1 MADPADD
8 EPEHDWHRRHIW
20 QIQPVRD
27 LLVIGCIVVLL
38 YLGYVLSAVT
48 VPLLIALGL
57 AYLFEPVIAR
67 LTRGT
72 RVVTRVRVVIATLVL
87 LVGAAVLAIALVVPF
102 AFSQAKN
109 LMGNA
114 GVYAQRA
121 VELSDQPW
129 VPDAIGEGARSLRD
143 ALGGPPDA
151 DPEASGEAE
160 EQGEGRGEA
169 GGGAADAA
177 ADRLDEDRVRLIVI
191 EEMRRH
197 EERRA
202 GAEGGGLVDL
212 LGRGASRALQ
222 ILAGIFG
229 SLFSVAMSIFL
240 VGFFFFYFSTTFP
253 HVRDTARAYLPTRHR
268 TRILEL
274 LGEMDQVIN
283 GFVRGRLTIA
293 FILAVVYAVGW
304 SLCGVPS
311 AVLLGVGTGVASL
324 VPYLSAVGL
333 PLAWILLIVH
343 LYGAEQASIYLRD
356 DGSIVWWLAL
366 LLPAIVNVIA
376 QILDDYVLSPI
387 IQGKATNLNPVAIV
401 VAVIA
406 GGVLAGLYGML
417 LAIPVAACIK
427 ILYSEVVKPRIQ
439 AWLDGRRE
447 DPLPLDR

>member
-1 MADPADD
+1 MADPGDD

-27 LLVIGCIVVLL
+27 LLVVGCAVVLL
-38 YLGYVLSAVT
+38 SLGYVLSAVT

-57 AYLFEPVIAR
+57 AYLFEPVIGR
-67 LTRGT
+67 LTRAN
-72 RVVTRVRVVIATLVL
+72 RMVTRVRVVIATLVL

-109 LMGNA
+109 LMRNA

-143 ALGGPPDA
+143 ALGSPPEPDGEPSGDGGDGA
-151 DPEASGEAE
+151 GEDGGEEEGEA
-160 EQGEGRGEA
+160 A
-169 GGGAADAA
+169 GAPAE
-177 ADRLDEDRVRLIVI
+177 LDEDRVRLIVQ
-191 EEMRRH
+191 EGLRAR
-197 EERRA
+197 ERTGDGSA
-202 GAEGGGLVDL
+202 SGGLADL
-212 LGRGASRALQ
+212 LGQGAGRALQ
-222 ILAGIFG
+222 ILAGLFG
-229 SLFSVAMSIFL
+229 SLFSIAMSIFL

-253 HVRDTARAYLPTRHR
+253 AVKETAKAYLPTRNR
-268 TRILEL
+268 ERILDL
-274 LGEMDQVIN
+274 LRKMDQVIN

-293 FILAVVYAVGW
+293 FILAIVYAVGW

-311 AVLLGVGTGVASL
+311 AILLGLGTGAASL

-333 PLAWILLIVH
+333 PLAWILLVVH
-343 LYGAEQASIYLRD
+343 LYGAEQASVYLRD

-366 LLPAIVNVIA
+366 LLPAIVNVLA